1 MACVLRRLGSAFPDA
16 KEHVTAKLEEV
27 SDALAELTA
36 RIDHC
41 SQQLELAGQL
51 QAYFDASQDLL

>member
-1 MACVLRRLGSAFPDA
+1 M
-16 KEHVTAKLEEV
+16 TAKLEEV